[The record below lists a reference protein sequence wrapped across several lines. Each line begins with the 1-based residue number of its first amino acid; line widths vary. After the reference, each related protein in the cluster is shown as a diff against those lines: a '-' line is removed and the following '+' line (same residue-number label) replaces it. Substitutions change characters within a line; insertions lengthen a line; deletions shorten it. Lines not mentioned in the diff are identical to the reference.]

1 MTEKQLSSD
10 VLIVGAGPTGLLL
23 AGDLATAGVR
33 VTVLEKRGSESNLTR
48 AFAVH
53 ARTLEQLDARGLADD
68 LIATGAP
75 LSSLRLFGRLR
86 IELGDL
92 PTRFPFVLITP
103 QSNTER
109 LLQERALKAGA
120 TILRGVEVT
129 GLRQDAEEVRIET
142 LTHSPGGDTPTA
154 GATVVHRAR
163 YAVGTDGV
171 HSTVRDLLGIPF
183 PGESVVNSL
192 LLADVRLER
201 TPAEVLTVGATEE
214 GFAFLAPFG
223 DGWYRVIAWDRARQL
238 PDTAPVT
245 LAEIA
250 DIARRALGED
260 YGLHDARWTSRF
272 HSDERQAPNYRSG
285 RVFLAGDAAHCHS
298 PAGGQGMNTG
308 LQDAANLSWK
318 LAAAVRGWAPDALL
332 DSYQGERHPVGRAV
346 LRGSGALVRLALAR
360 SAPTRALRSALTA
373 FADNLGPVTAQGAR
387 TVSGIGIRYPAPKDA
402 HPLVGRRIPDLRLT
416 GLYPTG
422 ERRPEEPSEP
432 AGSAGAAAGRP
443 SSPGRLYE
451 ALREGKFVL
460 VSNDELSAAEPWADR
475 VLTAAPADPHGKL
488 RDTVLLVRPD
498 GHAAWAAVDPSRG
511 ELRAALAHWLG
522 SPSED

>member
-23 AGDLATAGVR
+23 AGDLATAGLR
-33 VTVLEKRGSESNLTR
+33 VTVLEKRAGESNLTR
-48 AFAVH
+48 AFTVH
-53 ARTLEQLDARGLADD
+53 ARTLEQFDARGLADD
-68 LIATGAP
+68 LIATGSP

-86 IELGDL
+86 IELGAL

-103 QSNTER
+103 QSHTER

-120 TILRGVEVT
+120 TILRGAEVT
-129 GLRQDAEEVRIET
+129 GLRQDAEGVRIEAVE
-142 LTHSPGGDTPTA
+142 D

-183 PGESVVNSL
+183 PGESVVNSV

-201 TPAEVLTVGATEE
+201 TPEEVLTVGANEN

-223 DGWYRVIAWDRARQL
+223 DGWYRVIAWDRSRQL
-238 PDTAPVT
+238 PDSAPT
-245 LAEIA
+245 SLSEIA
-250 DIARRALGED
+250 DITRRSLGED
-260 YGLHDARWTSRF
+260 YGLHDARWMSRF

-318 LAAAVRGWAPDALL
+318 LVAALRGWAPDALL
-332 DSYQGERHPVGRAV
+332 DTYQTERHPVGRAV

-360 SAPTRALRSALTA
+360 SAPTRALRSALTT
-373 FADNLGPVTAQGAR
+373 FADGLGPVAAQGAR
-387 TVSGIGIRYPAPKDA
+387 TVSGLGIRYAAPKDS
-402 HPLVGRRIPDLRLT
+402 HPLAGRRIPDLRLT
-416 GLYPTG
+416 GLL
-422 ERRPEEPSEP
+422 P
-432 AGSAGAAAGRP
+432 ADEQPGG
-443 SSPGRLYE
+443 PGRLYE
-451 ALREGKFVL
+451 ALRAGKFVL
-460 VSNDELSAAEPWADR
+460 VSNDELSAADPWADR
-475 VLTAAPADPHGKL
+475 VVTAAPADPHGKL

-498 GHAAWAAVDPSRG
+498 GYAAWAAVDPSRG
-511 ELRAALAHWLG
+511 ELRAALAQWLG
-522 SPSED
+522 SPSDD